1 MTPMLSDKIRSDFP
15 ILTRQVHGKSLVYL
29 DNAATTQKPQAVID
43 ALVGYYSGYNSNVHR
58 GVHQLS
64 QEATDAFEAVRRQ
77 LQEHLHA
84 AESHEIILTKG
95 TTDSLNLVAHGF
107 RSILKPEDEI
117 IVTQL
122 EHHSNL
128 VPWQMLAQHTGATLR
143 YVPIDGRGVLDQ
155 TVYQSLLSERTKLVA
170 VNHISNALGT
180 INPVKAMTAAA
191 HAVGAVV
198 VVDGAQALPHCSVD
212 VQDLDVDFYAGS
224 AHKMYGPTGVGLLY
238 GKTAWLET
246 LPPYQG
252 GGEMISEVAM
262 EQSSYAGL
270 PHKFEAGT
278 PNIAGVIGWG
288 AALSWMQQV
297 GLEAIEAHE
306 QALLAYGTERLLA
319 IPGVKIYGV
328 APEKAAV
335 LSFNVAGVHPYDVGT
350 LLDQMGIAVRTGQH
364 CTQPIMD
371 CFGIPGTIRASLAAY
386 TSREDLDALA
396 HGLER
401 AIALLV

>member
-155 TVYQSLLSERTKLVA
+155 TVFHSLLSERTKLVA
-170 VNHISNALGT
+170 FNHISNALGT

-262 EQSSYAGL
+262 QQSSYAGL

-396 HGLER
+396 HGLEK

>member
-170 VNHISNALGT
+170 FNHISNALGT

-238 GKTAWLET
+238 GKTSWLEA

-371 CFGIPGTIRASLAAY
+371 CFGIPGTIRASLAVY

-396 HGLER
+396 HGLEK

>member
-1 MTPMLSDKIRSDFP
+1 MLSDKIRSDFP

-64 QEATDAFEAVRRQ
+64 QEATEAFEAVRRQ
-77 LQEHLHA
+77 LQTRINA

-155 TVYQSLLSERTKLVA
+155 AVYQSLLNERTKLVA
-170 VNHISNALGT
+170 FNHISNALGT

-198 VVDGAQALPHCSVD
+198 VVDGAQALPHSHVD

-262 EQSSYAGL
+262 DQSSYAGL

-396 HGLER
+396 RGLEK
-401 AIALLV
+401 AIALLA

>member
-77 LQEHLHA
+77 LQTRINA

-107 RSILKPEDEI
+107 RSILKPKDEI

-155 TVYQSLLSERTKLVA
+155 TVYQSLLNERTKLVA
-170 VNHISNALGT
+170 FNHISNALGT

-198 VVDGAQALPHCSVD
+198 VVDGAQALPHCAVD

-262 EQSSYAGL
+262 DQSSYAGL

-335 LSFNVAGVHPYDVGT
+335 LSFNVEGVHPYDVGT

-396 HGLER
+396 RGLEK

>member
-1 MTPMLSDKIRSDFP
+1 
-15 ILTRQVHGKSLVYL
+15 
-29 DNAATTQKPQAVID
+29 
-43 ALVGYYSGYNSNVHR
+43 
-58 GVHQLS
+58 
-64 QEATDAFEAVRRQ
+64 
-77 LQEHLHA
+77 
-84 AESHEIILTKG
+84 
-95 TTDSLNLVAHGF
+95 
-107 RSILKPEDEI
+107 
-117 IVTQL
+117 
-122 EHHSNL
+122 
-128 VPWQMLAQHTGATLR
+128 MLAQHTGATLR

-170 VNHISNALGT
+170 FNHISNALGT
-180 INPVKAMTAAA
+180 INPVKSMTAAA

-386 TSREDLDALA
+386 TSREDLNALA
-396 HGLER
+396 HGLEK

>member
-170 VNHISNALGT
+170 FNHISNALGT

-238 GKTAWLET
+238 GKTSWLEA

-306 QALLAYGTERLLA
+306 QALLAYGTQRLLA

-396 HGLER
+396 HGLEK
-401 AIALLV
+401 AISLLV

>member
-170 VNHISNALGT
+170 FNHISNALGT

-306 QALLAYGTERLLA
+306 QALLAYGTQRLLA

-396 HGLER
+396 HGLEK

>member
-29 DNAATTQKPQAVID
+29 DNAATTQKPQVVID

-170 VNHISNALGT
+170 FNHISNALGT

-371 CFGIPGTIRASLAAY
+371 CFGIPGTIRASLAVY

-396 HGLER
+396 HGLEK

>member
-170 VNHISNALGT
+170 FNHISNALGT

-335 LSFNVAGVHPYDVGT
+335 LSFNVAGVHPYDLGT

-396 HGLER
+396 HGLEK

>member
-1 MTPMLSDKIRSDFP
+1 MLSDKIRSDFP

-128 VPWQMLAQHTGATLR
+128 VPWQ
-143 YVPIDGRGVLDQ
+143 
-155 TVYQSLLSERTKLVA
+155 
-170 VNHISNALGT
+170 
-180 INPVKAMTAAA
+180 
-191 HAVGAVV
+191 
-198 VVDGAQALPHCSVD
+198 
-212 VQDLDVDFYAGS
+212 

-297 GLEAIEAHE
+297 GLGAIEAHE

-319 IPGVKIYGV
+319 IPGVKMYGV

-396 HGLER
+396 HGLEK

>member
-1 MTPMLSDKIRSDFP
+1 MLSDKIRSDFP

-64 QEATDAFEAVRRQ
+64 QEATEAFEAVRRQ
-77 LQEHLHA
+77 LQTRINA

-155 TVYQSLLSERTKLVA
+155 AVYQSLLNERTKLVA
-170 VNHISNALGT
+170 FNHISNALGT

-198 VVDGAQALPHCSVD
+198 VVDGAQALPHSHVD

-262 EQSSYAGL
+262 DQSSYAGL

-386 TSREDLDALA
+386 SSREDLDALA
-396 HGLER
+396 RGLEK
-401 AIALLV
+401 AIALLA

>member
-1 MTPMLSDKIRSDFP
+1 MSPMLSDKIRSDFP

-64 QEATDAFEAVRRQ
+64 QEATEAFEAVRRQ
-77 LQEHLHA
+77 LQKHLHA

-107 RSILKPEDEI
+107 RSILKPKDEI

-155 TVYQSLLSERTKLVA
+155 TVYQSLLNERTKLVA
-170 VNHISNALGT
+170 FNHISNALGT

-198 VVDGAQALPHCSVD
+198 VVDGAQALPHCAVD

-262 EQSSYAGL
+262 DQSSYAGL

-396 HGLER
+396 RGLEK
-401 AIALLV
+401 AIALLA

>member
-170 VNHISNALGT
+170 FNHISNALGT

-212 VQDLDVDFYAGS
+212 VQDLDVDFYTGS

-238 GKTAWLET
+238 GKTSWLEA

-396 HGLER
+396 HGLEK

>member
-1 MTPMLSDKIRSDFP
+1 MTPMLSDIIRSDFP

-43 ALVGYYSGYNSNVHR
+43 AMVGYYSGYNSNVHR

-170 VNHISNALGT
+170 FNHISNALGT

-364 CTQPIMD
+364 CTQPIID

-396 HGLER
+396 HGLEK

>member
-1 MTPMLSDKIRSDFP
+1 MTPMLSDIIRSDFP

-170 VNHISNALGT
+170 FNHISNALGT

-386 TSREDLDALA
+386 TSLEDLDALA
-396 HGLER
+396 HGLEK